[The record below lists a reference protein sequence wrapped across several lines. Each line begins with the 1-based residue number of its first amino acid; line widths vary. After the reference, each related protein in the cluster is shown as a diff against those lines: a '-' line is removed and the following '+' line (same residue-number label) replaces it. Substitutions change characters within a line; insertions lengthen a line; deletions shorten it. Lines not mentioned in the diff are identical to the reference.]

1 MARRRRIS
9 QAPFRRDLCRFETYQ
24 GANQQEAPMSHPLS
38 GRTALVTGG
47 AGGIGLAT
55 CRALLDLGATV
66 TFTARSAGSLA
77 ETEAA
82 APGAKGVICDITDR
96 ARLAEVCAPGFDI
109 LVNNAATVQPIGRIT
124 DLTPQAFSA
133 SLETNLTAQFDAIRL
148 CLPAMLA
155 RGAGTIVNVSS
166 GAAHRPQVGWSA
178 YCAGKAGMAML
189 TKSVHLEYGAKG
201 IRCFGI
207 APGVVDTQMQ
217 AAIRASGIN
226 PVSKIPRADLAPA
239 DQPGRAIAWLCTG
252 AADPLIGAE
261 LDIRDPDLRAAV
273 GLPPL

>member
-1 MARRRRIS
+1 
-9 QAPFRRDLCRFETYQ
+9 
-24 GANQQEAPMSHPLS
+24 
-38 GRTALVTGG
+38 
-47 AGGIGLAT
+47 
-55 CRALLDLGATV
+55 
-66 TFTARSAGSLA
+66 
-77 ETEAA
+77 
-82 APGAKGVICDITDR
+82 
-96 ARLAEVCAPGFDI
+96 
-109 LVNNAATVQPIGRIT
+109 
-124 DLTPQAFSA
+124 
-133 SLETNLTAQFDAIRL
+133 
-148 CLPAMLA
+148 MLA

-166 GAAHRPQVGWSA
+166 GAAHRPQEGWSA

-189 TKSVHLEYGAKG
+189 TKSVHLEYGAQG

-217 AAIRASGIN
+217 AAIRASGLN